1 MMNHDMKHT
10 DKASRYGSGSKNVRA
25 IQDNGSRLSLDRKQQ
40 TTKPHEMIS
49 ASIIRG
55 YKMAKCWSR
64 GEGKEGKAEASC
76 KLITGF
82 DTRTKKLYERN
93 KWDPALIMKS

>member
-10 DKASRYGSGSKNVRA
+10 DKVSRYGSGSKNVRA

-49 ASIIRG
+49 VSIIRG

-64 GEGKEGKAEASC
+64 GEGKKGKEKRAVN
-76 KLITGF
+76 L
-82 DTRTKKLYERN
+82 
-93 KWDPALIMKS
+93 